1 TPDKKDPR
9 KKIKSNKKIPQLI
22 LASMLVCIAMGIVWI
37 YYLIKDIDQQ
47 IESHMHTGIWEMP
60 AKIYSRSWVF
70 SRGES
75 VNIEYLRSVL
85 ETSRYHLSS
94 SLKKTGDYALSN
106 SEILIYKRGFVYPN
120 HVSTP
125 KKIRVKFSGEVI
137 SSITEIEEGISISS
151 IEIEPTFVSML
162 YSSDEENRI
171 FQRLDSFPK
180 SFIKMLVATEDRQ
193 YWSHYGINPIAI
205 FRAFIQNILA
215 GKTVQGGST
224 LTQQVVK
231 NMFLTRERTYTRKIK
246 EIVMSIIFDF
256 KFSKRKILEIY
267 LNEVYLGQD
276 GSHGIYGFPLASTYY
291 FGRPINELNISQQA
305 MLIGM
310 AKGASLYNPWTN
322 PKSTRVRRNQV
333 LQAAF
338 NTKTITSDSYHQAI
352 HSNISVLEK
361 GTVFIQYPALINR
374 LKKEIINNKS
384 IDVSELSGSKIF
396 SSFDPLAQKSAELA
410 VTRTMMKIS
419 NRSSKKNLQAALI
432 VIESKTGNIRAIV
445 GDRDVKYNGFD
456 RASDSKRQIG
466 SLVKPFVYL
475 TALQNPNLYRLNTW
489 IEDKPVNIDLG
500 NNKFWSPRNHN
511 RKYSGQVMLV
521 DALARSVNVATV
533 NLGLAVG
540 INSISDVIRSTG
552 ITHAKITKT
561 PSMLLGTLDMS
572 PLELAKGYQTI
583 ANLGRYTGSNSVEV
597 IVNKRDKIIYQ
608 LKKTSNQTIPSQA
621 AWLTLYAMQQS
632 VQIGTSRRLGKEF
645 QNLKLA
651 GKTGTSSNNR
661 DSWFVGI
668 DGHNVVL
675 AWAGLDNNQPSGL
688 WGANG
693 SLLITKAFFEIN
705 GASILSLS
713 RPPDIHMNAVNT
725 NGEYVCVKGTSSV
738 KRYLPVWLTQG
749 NVCDSEKQLYPVSVN
764 KPYTPQ
770 SLDSLF

>member
-1 TPDKKDPR
+1 
-9 KKIKSNKKIPQLI
+9 
-22 LASMLVCIAMGIVWI
+22 
-37 YYLIKDIDQQ
+37 
-47 IESHMHTGIWEMP
+47 
-60 AKIYSRSWVF
+60 
-70 SRGES
+70 
-75 VNIEYLRSVL
+75 
-85 ETSRYHLSS
+85 
-94 SLKKTGDYALSN
+94 
-106 SEILIYKRGFVYPN
+106 
-120 HVSTP
+120 
-125 KKIRVKFSGEVI
+125 
-137 SSITEIEEGISISS
+137 
-151 IEIEPTFVSML
+151 
-162 YSSDEENRI
+162 
-171 FQRLDSFPK
+171 
-180 SFIKMLVATEDRQ
+180 
-193 YWSHYGINPIAI
+193 
-205 FRAFIQNILA
+205 
-215 GKTVQGGST
+215 
-224 LTQQVVK
+224 
-231 NMFLTRERTYTRKIK
+231 
-246 EIVMSIIFDF
+246 
-256 KFSKRKILEIY
+256 
-267 LNEVYLGQD
+267 
-276 GSHGIYGFPLASTYY
+276 
-291 FGRPINELNISQQA
+291 
-305 MLIGM
+305 
-310 AKGASLYNPWTN
+310 
-322 PKSTRVRRNQV
+322 
-333 LQAAF
+333 
-338 NTKTITSDSYHQAI
+338 
-352 HSNISVLEK
+352 
-361 GTVFIQYPALINR
+361 
-374 LKKEIINNKS
+374 
-384 IDVSELSGSKIF
+384 GSKIF